1 MLIWGKTKLLKT
13 VGDKLL
19 KDLLTNKAFSKQILL
34 WNFKSK
40 LYLKNFV
47 KSL

>member
-1 MLIWGKTKLLKT
+1 MLIWGKTKLLKI

-19 KDLLTNKAFSKQILL
+19 KDLLTNKAFSKQIVL
-34 WNFKSK
+34 WNFKME